1 MLEYANSLNQK
12 RGVSRRTVV
21 CWAASCLFHAVFILV
36 LFLFPE
42 LLAGGYN
49 DQFRGFRWGTDTTD
63 LEPWRIVAILDP
75 PTRMNMPSLETLRK
89 SMGLGDRDEG
99 AGTPPVQVRF
109 GPPEALETDN
119 PPLPQI
125 PPKIEKPEVVL
136 PASSAQNTSPDAETN
151 TGNDGES
158 ERPAQADLGTGS
170 DMIAAKPEPAPR
182 IEVAMDAVPRKIP
195 DSIRPPAPP
204 SPPSAE
210 SAGAKEPGGNSDSNL
225 FDTRGFP
232 LGNYEEVV
240 VSRVKS
246 KWFIPSNLKQSQ
258 GRTIVIFYISKD
270 GQHTGLRIALT
281 SGNRSLD
288 VAALSAVA
296 ESSPF
301 PPLPKDFPGDR
312 IGVRLALIVE
322 P

>member
-12 RGVSRRTVV
+12 RGISRRTVV
-21 CWAASCLFHAVFILV
+21 CWTVSCLFHSVFILV

-49 DQFRGFRWGTDTTD
+49 DQFRGFRWGTDATD
-63 LEPWRIVAILDP
+63 LEPWRIVALLDP
-75 PTRMNMPSLETLRK
+75 PTRMNMPSIETLRK

-99 AGTPPVQVRF
+99 AGMPPVQVRF
-109 GPPEALETDN
+109 GPLEALETDN

-125 PPKIEKPEVVL
+125 PPKIEEPEVVL
-136 PASSAQNTSPDAETN
+136 PASSVQNTNPDAEN
-151 TGNDGES
+151 ETGNDGES
-158 ERPAQADLGTGS
+158 EKPVQADLGTGN

-182 IEVAMDAVPRKIP
+182 IEVAADAVPRKIP

-204 SPPSAE
+204 PPPPAE
-210 SAGAKEPGGNSDSNL
+210 SAGVKEPGRNSDSSL

-232 LGNYEEVV
+232 LENYEEIV
-240 VSRVKS
+240 VSRVRS

-258 GRTIVIFYISKD
+258 GRTVVIFYINKN
-270 GQHTGLRIALT
+270 GQSTGLRVALT
-281 SGNRSLD
+281 SGNNSLD
-288 VAALSAVA
+288 VAALSAVS
-296 ESSPF
+296 ESDPF
-301 PPLPKDFPGDR
+301 PPLPQDFPGDR